1 MTEIVRKRPKKYE
14 PYPDSQYEGWEAVWE
29 AWGDDMPCPECGEK
43 QLVSY
48 DGATGCSA
56 CGWLQSNSVML
67 DTYEEGEGWEGQD
80 RENYSDTQDRESYEV
95 DESWIDRHSVNCIVC
110 GKMYDER
117 NSIADGVDGGEVC
130 PDHKNDLGKLV
141 ADGIIEPRE
150 E

>member
-1 MTEIVRKRPKKYE
+1 MTEIVRKQPKKYE

-67 DTYEEGEGWEGQD
+67 DTYEEDEDEGREG
-80 RENYSDTQDRESYEV
+80 QDRESYEV

-110 GKMYDER
+110 GRLYDER
-117 NSIADGVDGGEVC
+117 DSIADGIDGGEVC
-130 PDHKNDLGKLV
+130 PDHKNDLDKLA
-141 ADGIIEPRE
+141 ADDIIEPIE